1 MVLDFTHQK
10 IKLLEFS
17 WYNGLNWEVIVI
29 NVRLVVFDLDG
40 TLVASLE
47 GIAYSMN
54 KVLEQHGYPL
64 LTLED
69 TRLFVGDGL
78 KKVVER
84 SIPEKERTPERIET
98 LYLELRQIYNTG
110 YSHQLMLYPGI
121 SQTLDALVSRGI
133 KIAINTNK
141 NQDISEKIVQELL
154 SRWPFQKIVGSSRSL
169 PKKPNPQGL
178 LSILEELKI
187 SPLETLYVGDTSI
200 DLETAQN
207 AGVSCINVLYGFRTK
222 EELLPYGPKFMIE
235 HPMDLVSLLETTFSD
250 VD

>member
-1 MVLDFTHQK
+1 M
-10 IKLLEFS
+10 
-17 WYNGLNWEVIVI
+17 

-54 KVLEQHGYPL
+54 QVLEQHGYPL
-64 LTLED
+64 LTLEN

-84 SIPEKERTPERIET
+84 AIPEAERSPERIES
-98 LYLELRQIYNTG
+98 LYLELRQVYNTG
-110 YSHQLMLYPGI
+110 YSHHLMLYPGI

-133 KIAINTNK
+133 KLAINTNK
-141 NQDISEKIVQELL
+141 NQDISEKIVLELL

-178 LSILEELKI
+178 LAIMEELNVT
-187 SPLETLYVGDTSI
+187 PQETLYVGDTSV
-200 DLETAQN
+200 DLETAKN
-207 AGVSCINVLYGFRTK
+207 AGVSCISVLYGFRRK
-222 EELLPYGPKFMIE
+222 EELLPHGPKFMIE
-235 HPMDLVSLLETTFSD
+235 HPMDLVSLLETTFPD